1 MPLIRIEMFEGRS
14 REQKK
19 ELVQAVTR
27 ETARVLNCGE
37 DAVDIILAE
46 VKREDWATAG
56 TFWSER

>member
-19 ELVQAVTR
+19 ELVQAITR
-27 ETARVLNCGE
+27 ETARVLDCGE

-56 TFWSER
+56 KFWSER